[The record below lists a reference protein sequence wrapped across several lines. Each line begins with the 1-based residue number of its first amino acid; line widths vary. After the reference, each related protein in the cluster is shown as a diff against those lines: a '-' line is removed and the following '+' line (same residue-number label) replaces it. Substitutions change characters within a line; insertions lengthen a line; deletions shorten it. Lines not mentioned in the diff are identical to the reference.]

1 MRSKKH
7 QHPQYEIHCIK
18 VLNLLVTHLML
29 RMNGQYTYILY
40 VINNHSI
47 YCGYKILLM
56 LFIVESISLLLL
68 TFDILSCFIAFC
80 RDKIAFKRDFKFCQ
94 VLIMP
99 FEFSFGVDKKWEI
112 LC

>member
-40 VINNHSI
+40 VINNHSM
-47 YCGYKILLM
+47 YLL
-56 LFIVESISLLLL
+56 
-68 TFDILSCFIAFC
+68 
-80 RDKIAFKRDFKFCQ
+80 Q
-94 VLIMP
+94 P
-99 FEFSFGVDKKWEI
+99 
-112 LC
+112 